1 MKRFISTVFLLVG
14 ASVASFAGVITSAS
28 GTNLLGPNASLQNF
42 DDPSAF
48 PIGSFTSLPSFT
60 LGNGVQ
66 VGISVAG
73 SPGATTNSGNQARV
87 NNSGVDIAGF
97 GSPLAGSYLVTYAP
111 VSGTG
116 GGANPDNFAHS
127 LTFTFTGGTSEF
139 LIDYFGADSSS
150 NFFTVNGLATQYA
163 LPTNSCDFAEQ
174 ECGGTGRQIGF
185 VADGTV
191 TAINSV
197 TFTFVGVDNFAGFQG
212 DTVLFDNLRV
222 VAANGTGSTG
232 TGGTGTGGNG
242 TNGGGEIPEP
252 STYAL
257 MGAGLM
263 ALAYAR
269 RKK

>member
-48 PIGSFTSLPSFT
+48 PLGSFNSLPNFT
-60 LGNGVQ
+60 LGNGIQ

-87 NNSGVDIAGF
+87 NDSGVDIGGF
-97 GSPLAGSYLVTYAP
+97 GSPLAGRYLVTS
-111 VSGTG
+111 VVGTG
-116 GGANPDNFAHS
+116 GGSNPDNFAHS

-139 LIDYFGADSSS
+139 LIDYFASDSAS

-163 LPTNSCDFAEQ
+163 LPTNACNFGAGQCS
-174 ECGGTGRQIGF
+174 GTGRQIGF

-197 TFTFVGVDNFAGFQG
+197 TFTFVGVDNFADFQG

-232 TGGTGTGGNG
+232 TGGTGGNGGNG